1 MTDRDPDLPDSL
13 PAEGTAPARQPTP
26 GTQLRS
32 AREAMHLTA
41 PDISAR
47 LHLDLRII
55 EALEADRYEE
65 LRAPAYVCG
74 YLRSYGRQVGLD
86 GDTLVRAYET
96 RSGLAQPPPL
106 HPFPSQPAA
115 QADTSHSGVRLAAVL
130 VAIVVLGLAFVWWTA
145 RAPAP
150 GEAPIVAELPADT
163 PPPAPVVG
171 QAESGGVPYRYPIV
185 DPSVVDP
192 AAAGDAPTGDT
203 SLAYRPPGEP
213 ATDAGTGE
221 VAADAAAADAVA
233 AGDAAVIGVESQATA
248 ANAEGVPT
256 TAAAESLAEAGD
268 PAAVGA
274 TATTTA
280 TTGTGQ
286 VSITIGLS
294 AQSWVEVYDANDR
307 RLFFNMASGGQTI
320 ATRGD
325 GPLRVII
332 GNIRAARLSVEGQ
345 DVPLLPLAREG
356 VARLL
361 VTQAGAEPLPR
372 PAR

>member
-1 MTDRDPDLPDSL
+1 MTDRDPDLPDTV
-13 PAEGTAPARQPTP
+13 PTEGAAPARQPTP

-41 PDISAR
+41 PDIAAR

-96 RSGLAQPPPL
+96 RAGQAPPPPL

-115 QADTSHSGVRLAAVL
+115 QADTSHNGVRLAAVL
-130 VAIVVLGLAFVWWTA
+130 VAVVVLGLAFVWWTA

-163 PPPAPVVG
+163 PPPIPVVG

-185 DPSVVDP
+185 DPAVVDS
-192 AAAGDAPTGDT
+192 AGAPTGDT
-203 SLAYRPPGEP
+203 SLAYRPSGEA
-213 ATDAGTGE
+213 ATDAGTGDG
-221 VAADAAAADAVA
+221 VAPGAVA
-233 AGDAAVIGVESQATA
+233 SGVVPPGDDVAIGLDPQATA
-248 ANAEGVPT
+248 ANAEGVPAT
-256 TAAAESLAEAGD
+256 AASGSVAEAGTAAAG
-268 PAAVGA
+268 V
-274 TATTTA
+274 TTA
-280 TTGTGQ
+280 GGSGQ